1 MEISK
6 DPHSVPNRGPE
17 LVAVNIT
24 FAVAAIIANM
34 LRCYVRMSMVRAFG
48 LDDWLMSL
56 ATVRI
61 PSITRTYIR
70 LTIASLRSSRI
81 APSPLLVFVSEP
93 AATIMISPFKISP
106 PREIAGGIATSSTA
120 AQ

>member
-24 FAVAAIIANM
+24 FTVAAIIANM
-34 LRCYVRMSMVRAFG
+34 LRCYVRVFMVRAFG

-61 PSITRTYIR
+61 PSINWTYTR
-70 LTIASLRSSRI
+70 LTMNSLHSSRI
-81 APSPLLVFVSEP
+81 APSPLLVFISEP
-93 AATIMISPFKISP
+93 VDTTVISPFKISP
-106 PREIAGGIATSSTA
+106 QREIAGGIATSSTA

>member
-6 DPHSVPNRGPE
+6 DPHSVPNRGSE

-24 FAVAAIIANM
+24 FTVAAIVANM
-34 LRCYVRMSMVRAFG
+34 LRCYVRISMVRAFG

-61 PSITRTYIR
+61 PSITCIYTI

-81 APSPLLVFVSEP
+81 APSPLLVFISVP
-93 AATIMISPFKISP
+93 VATMGISPFKISP
-106 PREIAGGIATSSTA
+106 PREIAGGIATFSTA
-120 AQ
+120 AP